1 MLRQKSFTK
10 KITRLPNTGNEL
22 DIITIHRYGTDMDIS
37 PSVRI
42 LATIKTG
49 SVYYFEEE
57 ELTSNEP
64 HFFVVL
70 NRNPRTEEFL
80 ILVCASS
87 QIERRKQIIQRLGF
101 PQETLVFVLPSEY
114 PIFSKDTVIDCNRV
128 FEKTSQTLI
137 EKLEQNKLK
146 VCTEIMPDTILQ
158 KLTEGILAS
167 TQISKKVKRM
177 LSDV

>member
-1 MLRQKSFTK
+1 
-10 KITRLPNTGNEL
+10 
-22 DIITIHRYGTDMDIS
+22 MDI
-37 PSVRI
+37 PSSIRI

-57 ELTSNEP
+57 ELSSDEP
-64 HFFVVL
+64 HYFVVL
-70 NRNPRTEEFL
+70 NQNPRREEFL

-87 QIERRKQIIQRLGF
+87 QVEKRKQIIQRLGF
-101 PQETLVFVLPSEY
+101 PQETLVFVSPSEY

-146 VCTEIMPDTILQ
+146 VCTDIIPDTILQ
-158 KLTEGILAS
+158 KLTKGISAS
-167 TQISKKVKRM
+167 TQVSEKIKRM
-177 LSDV
+177 LSGL